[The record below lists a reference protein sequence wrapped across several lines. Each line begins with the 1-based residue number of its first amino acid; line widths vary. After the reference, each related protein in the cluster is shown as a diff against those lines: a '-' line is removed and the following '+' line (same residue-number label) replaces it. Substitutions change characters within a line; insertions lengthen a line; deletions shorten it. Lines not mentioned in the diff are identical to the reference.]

1 MAHSIPGRGDMDNFY
16 RYGAEQVSTP
26 NDLNSEQPPVQ
37 NFALGGVATTDEE
50 YQQQL
55 QAYNDE
61 MSRWQ
66 EQEYGPYK
74 EQLAQSG
81 QGFSPSMPLAMA
93 RGGEVDL
100 AAVNASNL
108 ADEQEETINTNPVGT
123 AQQMLANLTGSGQE
137 QTSYEAT
144 PTKQTVKRVRA
155 TPSGSKGVKGMTL
168 EYESLTK
175 GDLGAMQDFKPKFK
189 ETDSARAQLEDLAR
203 QYQLKLAAVKN
214 RSRGLAADTFGA
226 PTLEGPTL
234 TKSRL
239 TRRRFAEGGEVESRP
254 EDQKVTGVNR
264 LVDFIAQKLPPEAFP
279 TAGRTLLESVQGK
292 KEPITEGSFS
302 RDELEVLRRLTSKDK
317 GSVSYED
324 YSRLA
329 QQMRDEGQKNVDST
343 ASLFSLGSPLGNVRN
358 TLGRFTYARDPRGN
372 VVIVDKYDFNPPD
385 QSQTQEARTA
395 DYGVFGPYN
404 LIREYAGQKLPPG
417 KGRDV
422 RINLGAP
429 VKRAKGSSKEGEVA
443 EPTEAELE
451 AASRPAFVTPKSG
464 IGRKQSITSGQA
476 NDAIV
481 QGISEMPYNLAG
493 AFVDIPTMLMRPFGY
508 SNPTP
513 FLGSEYLKQGA
524 TELGIRPE
532 PPKEPAARAL
542 YELGQVGSSL
552 VNPAAATRS
561 VVRGAQRV
569 GQAAGEAAR
578 DFQQYNQQLT
588 VPSASYAVRPTGSV
602 TSTKLIGG
610 GSELGQIVDRGKR
623 EARAAV
629 DAALA
634 NAPANTPTPSKT
646 ALEDRTALIQKF
658 WDTKAKNYFE
668 RQFGTPDDPIADAL
682 KQGRIRGPL
691 ISEDLERGFPDFLL
705 DALKEGKTRT
715 RVGPTGVEETRF
727 FPKYPEAHEEFTR
740 RYDTGTGL
748 RGMFFTNE
756 PGLVSSKYSGTKSTL
771 GTQRQQEVTQ
781 RTAETLGAQ
790 GVRPELANPKIDLVA
805 RSEVNPENVTGLG
818 SSTSR
823 KMLETLEPFMTS
835 KSLDDMMSLD
845 QLAAITA
852 VRKGEPLYDVSVM
865 SGPVADLLNTKSINR
880 YLATLPDREL
890 AKVRF
895 EDVVVGANKFNER
908 AQGFKALD
916 KRIRAGKSVPEKV
929 FEEGVS
935 APLLQIKEGPLE
947 GFAFKRL
954 EKSEATVPEGAY
966 VGHSV
971 GGYEMGGIT
980 YDAAKMKGFKA
991 GDWRVYS
998 LRDNRNRPVTTIEVK
1013 MVDENTP
1020 VVTQIKGN
1028 GRATGN
1034 VKPEKYDSA
1043 VLQFLKEHLKPAA
1056 IEERDDLLTP
1066 ILQTYKDALGPS
1078 PRMK

>member
-1 MAHSIPGRGDMDNFY
+1 MMD
-16 RYGAEQVSTP
+16 
-26 NDLNSEQPPVQ
+26 D
-37 NFALGGVATTDEE
+37 E
-50 YQQQL
+50 YQRQL
-55 QAYNDE
+55 AQYNDE
-61 MSRWQ
+61 MSRW
-66 EQEYGPYK
+66 EREEYGPYK
-74 EQLAQSG
+74 AQLEQAG
-81 QGFSPSMPLAMA
+81 QGFAPSMPLAMA

-123 AQQMLANLTGSGQE
+123 AQQMLANLTGAGQE

-144 PTKQTVKRVRA
+144 PTRQTVKRVRA
-155 TPSGSKGVKGMTL
+155 APSSSKGVKGMTL

-189 ETDSARAQLEDLAR
+189 ESDSARAQLEDLAR

-239 TRRRFAEGGEVESRP
+239 TRKRFAEGGEVKDDEPRPTGISR
-254 EDQKVTGVNR
+254 V
-264 LVDFIAQKLPPEAFP
+264 VDFIAQKLPPEAFP

-292 KEPITEGSFS
+292 KGPITEGAFS
-302 RDELEVLRRLTSKDK
+302 KDELDVLRRLTSGDK
-317 GSVSYED
+317 GSISYED

-329 QQMRDEGQKNVDST
+329 QQMRGEGQKNVDST

-464 IGRKQSITSGQA
+464 LNRRQSITAGQA
-476 NDAIV
+476 NDALV

-524 TELGIRPE
+524 TALGIRPE

-561 VVRGAQRV
+561 VARGAQRV

-588 VPSASYAVRPTGSV
+588 VPSASYAVRPEGSSLTIRRGTEADWV
-602 TSTKLIGG
+602 
-610 GSELGQIVDRGKR
+610 GQLLYKGER
-623 EARAAV
+623 
-629 DAALA
+629 DAA
-634 NAPANTPTPSKT
+634 T
-646 ALEDRTALIQKF
+646 AVAGLPDSATRMPLMEDF
-658 WDTKAKNYFE
+658 WNKKATNYFTK
-668 RQFGTPDDPIADAL
+668 QFGTESDPVYR
-682 KQGRIRGPL
+682 GIREQTITSPVL
-691 ISEDLERGFPDFLL
+691 TKDFPDYIL
-705 DALKEGKTRT
+705 DQLTVGKTRV
-715 RVGPTGVEETRF
+715 REGAKPAEDFVGPGAPETRF
-727 FPKYPEAHEEFTR
+727 FPKYPAAFDETRR
-740 RYDTGTGL
+740 RYDRMSGIEGSLPILDPARVMDPKYSHLESAKGRALLRELQDKEIDKMIAQGTPASQASPNLEFLTRSIADPEAMMGPYSAKGFLKDYEAATGTRIGDPNF
-748 RGMFFTNE
+748 RGVPN
-756 PGLVSSKYSGTKSTL
+756 PDALPQNL
-771 GTQRQQEVTQ
+771 
-781 RTAETLGAQ
+781 RTAIEKGETLYTMNNPGAII
-790 GVRPELANPKIDLVA
+790 RELFD
-805 RSEVNPENVTGLG
+805 
-818 SSTSR
+818 
-823 KMLETLEPFMTS
+823 
-835 KSLDDMMSLD
+835 
-845 QLAAITA
+845 
-852 VRKGEPLYDVSVM
+852 
-865 SGPVADLLNTKSINR
+865 TKSINE
-880 YLATLPDREL
+880 YLASIPAREL
-890 AKVRF
+890 KNIRF
-895 EDVVVGANKFNER
+895 EDAVKGAAKISAKRLER
-908 AQGFKALD
+908 ETLVAD
-916 KRIRAGKSVPEKV
+916 IRAGKRVPDK
-929 FEEGVS
+929 FFSEGVS
-935 APLLQIKEGPLE
+935 EPLVQFKEGPLE
-947 GFAFKRL
+947 GFAWKRI
-954 EKSEATVPEGAY
+954 KDAEATVPEGAY

-971 GGYEMGGIT
+971 GGYAKGGNYGPEMHKQFIGGEMQVFT
-980 YDAAKMKGFKA
+980 
-991 GDWRVYS
+991 
-998 LRDNRNRPVTTIEVK
+998 LRDNRNRPVTTIEVDMK
-1013 MVDENTP
+1013 GSGP
-1020 VVTQIKGN
+1020 KVTQIKGN

-1034 VKPEKYDSA
+1034 VAPEDYDQA
-1043 VLQFLKEHLKPAA
+1043 VLGFFQNYLKPAE
-1056 IEERDDLLTP
+1056 ISENDKLLTP
-1066 ILQTYKDALGPS
+1066 LLQSYKEALKQERLRSKIGGS
-1078 PRMK
+1078 LMRDLGLE